1 MIQQNSPI
9 VRNFVTFNCPLAYR
23 DAIFE
28 VLNENNLEKPRKVF
42 ISLHFASQTGKTM

>member
-1 MIQQNSPI
+1 MIQQNNSI
-9 VRNFVTFNCPLAYR
+9 VRNFVILICALAYR

-42 ISLHFASQTGKTM
+42 ISQSLC